1 MEEFDSIIVG
11 SGVGGLATA
20 ICLARAGQKVLV
32 LEQHYVPGGWSH
44 SFTLGGQRFS
54 PGVHY
59 VGLLDEGQS
68 TSDLYRGLGIANDMV
83 FFRMNP
89 QAYEHC
95 IIGDYKIDLPAGVKN
110 LEEVLAKRFPKEKKN
125 INEYLTLVQ
134 KVNYELQ
141 LMPKLKGWWQ
151 KLTVPFRTKNF
162 GKFSLF
168 PLKRVIGWHIKD
180 PLLQTILN
188 IQCGDHGLPPSRA
201 CFPVHTSVMG
211 HYFDGGFYPMGGG
224 GGIVKAMTNGV
235 KRNGGEV
242 RVKQA
247 VDNII
252 IKNNKAIGVKLKN
265 NSIIYA
271 KNIIS
276 NADPSITYLNLIG
289 KEHLSK
295 KLVKKLEKTKY
306 SVTSLILFLTLDMD
320 VTLHGIDSGNI
331 WMLKDENIDQ
341 HFNDLMTEDI
351 TIGSDFPA
359 LFMSCTTIKDPA
371 SFNGRYHNFEV
382 VTYVSYENI
391 KEFKGVDDYHCD
403 EYKEFKKKIIEK
415 LMNNVEK
422 IIPGAKQNVIQAELG
437 TPMTNEFYV
446 NSTKGNVY
454 GTEKTLNQVG
464 PFSFKNKSEIENL
477 FLCGASTLSHGVSGA
492 THSGVA
498 AAAIILGCHKD
509 ELLVKDSNQKIRLY
523 DAEDTTTWPEW
534 INVKRSDRVRN
545 FKNYKI
551 AQ

>member
-242 RVKQA
+242 RVKQS

-276 NADPSITYLNLIG
+276 NADPSVTYLNLIG

-382 VTYVSYENI
+382 VTYVSYDNI

-523 DAEDTTTWPEW
+523 DAEDNSTWPEW

-545 FKNYKI
+545 FKKYKI

>member
-1 MEEFDSIIVG
+1 MQEFDSIIIG

-68 TSDLYRGLGIANDMV
+68 TNDLYKGLGIANDMV

-89 QAYEHC
+89 KAYEHC
-95 IIGDYKIDLPAGVKN
+95 IIGDYKIDLPAGVEN
-110 LEEVLAKRFPKEKKN
+110 LEELLSEKFPKERKN
-125 INEYLTLVQ
+125 IDEYLTLVQ
-134 KVNYELQ
+134 RVNYELQ

-151 KLTVPFRTKNF
+151 KVTVPFRTKHF

-168 PLKRVIGWHIKD
+168 SLKRVVGWHIKD
-180 PLLQTILN
+180 PLLQSVLN

-235 KRNGGEV
+235 KRHGGEV
-242 RVKQA
+242 RVKQS
-247 VDNII
+247 VEKII
-252 IKNNKAIGVKLKN
+252 IKNQKAIGVQIKDGAT
-265 NSIIYA
+265 IYA

-276 NADPSITYLNLIG
+276 NADPSTTYLNLIG
-289 KEHLSK
+289 EDHLSK
-295 KLVKKLEKTKY
+295 KLVKKLKNTKY

-320 VTLHGIDSGNI
+320 VTEHGIDSGNI
-331 WMLKDENIDQ
+331 WMLKDEDMDK
-341 HFNDLMTEDI
+341 HFDDLMTQDI
-351 TIGSDFPA
+351 TLGDEFPA
-359 LFMSCTTIKDPA
+359 LFMSCTTLKDPV

-382 VTYVSYENI
+382 VTYVNYDNI
-391 KEFKGVDDYHCD
+391 KKFKGEDDYHCK
-403 EYKEFKKKIIEK
+403 EYIDFKEKIIRK

-422 IIPGAKQNVIQAELG
+422 IIPGAKQNVVQAELG
-437 TPMTNEFYV
+437 TPMTNEFYI

-464 PFSFKNKSEIENL
+464 PFSFKNKTEIQNL
-477 FLCGASTLSHGVSGA
+477 FMCGASTLSHGVSGA
-492 THSGVA
+492 THSGVST
-498 AAAIILGCHKD
+498 AAIILECNKD
-509 ELLVKDSNQKIRLY
+509 DLLVADSNQKIRLY
-523 DAEDTTTWPEW
+523 DAEDQETWPDW
-534 INVKRSDRVRN
+534 VQTKRSDRVRT
-545 FKNYKI
+545 FKDYKVYN
-551 AQ
+551 

>member
-68 TSDLYRGLGIANDMV
+68 TSDLYRGLGIANDRV
-83 FFRMNP
+83 FFRRNP

-125 INEYLTLVQ
+125 INDYLTLVQ

-242 RVKQA
+242 RVKQS

-351 TIGSDFPA
+351 TIGYDFPA

-382 VTYVSYENI
+382 VTYVSYDNI

-509 ELLVKDSNQKIRLY
+509 DLLVKDSNQKIRLY
-523 DAEDTTTWPEW
+523 DAEDNSTWPEW

-551 AQ
+551 TY

>member
-89 QAYEHC
+89 KAYEHC

-110 LEEVLAKRFPKEKKN
+110 LEDVLAKRFPKEKKN
-125 INEYLTLVQ
+125 INDYLTIVQ

-151 KLTVPFRTKNF
+151 KLTVPFRTKHF

-242 RVKQA
+242 RVKQS

-320 VTLHGIDSGNI
+320 VTVHGIDSGNI
-331 WMLKDENIDQ
+331 WMLKDENLDQ
-341 HFNDLMTEDI
+341 HFKDLMTEDI

-382 VTYVSYENI
+382 VTYVSYDNI

-403 EYKEFKKKIIEK
+403 EYKEFKRKIIGK

-437 TPMTNEFYV
+437 TPMTNEFFV

-509 ELLVKDSNQKIRLY
+509 DLLVKDSNQKIRLY
-523 DAEDTTTWPEW
+523 DAEDNSTWPEW

-545 FKNYKI
+545 FKNCKI